1 MANIAQSRPGALTKS
16 NIPVLETI
24 KSLLRANKKPLHV
37 LEFNHC
43 NKNWVFSFVLLIS
56 KLTNFI
62 YTTYLP
68 VIKVFCSSLL
78 IRKSDL
84 FTKGGPNSGIKKNP
98 DNSSS

>member
-43 NKNWVFSFVLLIS
+43 SQFCIINIKAH
-56 KLTNFI
+56 KLHL
-62 YTTYLP
+62 Y
-68 VIKVFCSSLL
+68 KVCEL
-78 IRKSDL
+78 
-84 FTKGGPNSGIKKNP
+84 
-98 DNSSS
+98 